1 MSEAVR
7 VSEVFRSIQG
17 ESTWAGCPCVF
28 VRLSGCNLRC
38 TYCDTQYAYEP
49 GPEVPVAE
57 LLRRVQALLH
67 PGDII
72 ELTGGE
78 PLLQEA
84 SLPLLE
90 QLARLATVLVETNG
104 SVRLPPSPRCFH
116 AILDVKSPSSGE
128 SERVVWENLCDLTPG
143 DEVKFVIADRRDF
156 SWALEHIGDY
166 PLLEQGTP
174 LLFAPVSGAVSPAD
188 LAGWILDTGLPIRLH
203 LQQHKVIW
211 PDCDRG
217 V

>member
-1 MSEAVR
+1 MSEAVQL
-7 VSEVFRSIQG
+7 SEIFRSIQG

-38 TYCDTQYAYEP
+38 AYCDTRYAHGT
-49 GPEVPVAE
+49 GPEISATE
-57 LLRRVQALLH
+57 ILGRVQALLH

-84 SLPLLE
+84 SLPLVE
-90 QLARLATVLVETNG
+90 RLAELATVLVETNG
-104 SVRLPPSPRCFH
+104 SVRLPPPPRCFH
-116 AILDVKSPSSGE
+116 AIVDVKCPSSGE
-128 SERVVWENLCDLTPG
+128 SERVAWENLDDLVPG
-143 DEVKFVIADRRDF
+143 DEVKFVVADERDF

-166 PLLEQGTP
+166 PLLERGTP
-174 LLFAPVSGAVSPAD
+174 LLFAPVFGAVLLAD
-188 LAGWILDTGLPIRLH
+188 LAGWILDTGLPLRLQ
-203 LQQHKVIW
+203 LQQHKIIW